1 MKRRRLQSA
10 GGFTLIEVMISLAIA
25 TIVILFIAQT
35 FGDTSKL
42 YVHNKEKFQTETR
55 SQLASAYLS
64 QEIRNAGY
72 IVGWDATPDSPPI
85 AVNKAITGATVDP
98 NTESLT
104 VRYAQGPLTGAGAPV
119 AVLNGVFPAGS
130 LTLTVQPLTFAI
142 GNGTLVAIYSPPTTV
157 NVRRVAA
164 ASNVG
169 GTTITL
175 VNPTSINFPAGAVVA
190 IVQESSF
197 WIQGGNL
204 LMRTAGV
211 NQQIA
216 SNVEDLQI
224 VLINND
230 QSLIGFVVNGVTD
243 RLSASFAG
251 LTTAQ
256 LLNVRAVRLSLTNR
270 TSRALVDVPPA
281 IPPTLEDHDRSGQPG
296 DRVLRVVEQTTV
308 YLRNFGVL
316 GP

>member
-25 TIVILFIAQT
+25 TLVILYIAQT

-42 YVHNKEKFQTETR
+42 YVHNKEKVQTETR
-55 SQLASAYLS
+55 AQLASAYIS

-85 AVNKAITGATVDP
+85 AVNQPITGATVDP
-98 NTESLT
+98 QTESLT

-119 AVLNGVFPAGS
+119 ALLNGVFPAGS

-142 GNGTLVAIYSPPTTV
+142 GNGTLVAIYSPATTV

-169 GTTITL
+169 STTITL

-216 SNVEDLQI
+216 GNVEDLQI

-230 QSLIGFVVNGVTD
+230 QSLIGNVS
-243 RLSASFAG
+243 SAAFAG
-251 LTTAQ
+251 MTTAQ
-256 LLNVRAVRLSLTNR
+256 LLNVRAVRLSLTSR